1 MSGRIVG
8 VNGQVLSAPA
18 EERADVSLDFF
29 FPSSKKDDPRIQV
42 LGHLAQVVIQMSMEA
57 GIEEF
62 CLRFHNSLLS
72 SGLTVQPRLLWSLSC
87 QARIRKAK
95 RALSSGYNL
104 QCALS
109 GIHHTRR
116 TPL

>member
-72 SGLTVQPRLLWSLSC
+72 SGLTVQPSGRADIKFIATEDPSY
-87 QARIRKAK
+87 KAFVELELP
-95 RALSSGYNL
+95 REDQESEESP
-104 QCALS
+104 Q
-109 GIHHTRR
+109 
-116 TPL
+116 